1 MIECSYKLYISNLK
15 IALAFIFL
23 ATCLFKLN
31 ILSTADPIPKNFS
44 LTETH
49 AHLFSEEFRNDRDD
63 MIRRAVDAGI
73 EKMVMPNVDHETID
87 AMLEVESKYPKL
99 CFATM
104 GLHPCSV
111 KKDFQRELYV
121 VEDWL
126 SKRKFTAVGEMGTDL
141 YWDKTFWEEQKEAF
155 RIQAA
160 WAKKYSLP
168 LIIHCR
174 ETIDETIGLVEEL
187 QDGKLTGVFHCF
199 TGNVAQAEKII
210 KLNFFLGIGG
220 VSTFKK
226 GGLDIVLP
234 DIPISNIVL
243 ETDSPYLAPVP
254 HRGKR
259 NEPAY
264 VALIASRISE
274 LKKISTEEVHRET
287 TANAMRLFP
296 SLNI

>member
-1 MIECSYKLYISNLK
+1 MI
-15 IALAFIFL
+15 
-23 ATCLFKLN
+23 
-31 ILSTADPIPKNFS
+31 D
-44 LTETH
+44 TH
-49 AHLFSEEFRNDRDD
+49 AHLFSEEFKSDRDD
-63 MIRRAVDAGI
+63 MIRRAVNAGI
-73 EKMVMPNVDHETID
+73 EKMIMPNVDHETID
-87 AMLEVESKYPKL
+87 PMLEVESKYPKL
-99 CFATM
+99 CFSTM

-111 KKDFQRELYV
+111 KKDFQRELYI

-174 ETIDETIGLVEEL
+174 ETIDETIALVEEL
-187 QDGKLTGVFHCF
+187 QDGKLSGVFHCF
-199 TGNVAQAEKII
+199 TGDVLQAEKII

-226 GGLDIVLP
+226 GGLDTVLP
-234 DIPISNIVL
+234 DISISNIVL

-264 VALIASRISE
+264 IALVASRISE
-274 LKKISTEEVHRET
+274 LKKITVEEVCRET
-287 TANAMRLFP
+287 TSNALRLFP
-296 SLNI
+296 SLNV

>member
-1 MIECSYKLYISNLK
+1 
-15 IALAFIFL
+15 
-23 ATCLFKLN
+23 
-31 ILSTADPIPKNFS
+31 
-44 LTETH
+44 
-49 AHLFSEEFRNDRDD
+49 

-73 EKMVMPNVDHETID
+73 KKMVMPNVDHETID
-87 AMLEVESKYPKL
+87 AMLEVENKYPKL

-111 KKDFQRELYV
+111 KKDFQRELYI

-174 ETIDETIGLVEEL
+174 ETIDETIALVEEL

-199 TGNVAQAEKII
+199 TGNREQAEKII

-226 GGLDIVLP
+226 GGLDMVLP
-234 DIPISNIVL
+234 DISISNIVL

-264 VALIASRISE
+264 IALVASRISE
-274 LKKISTEEVHRET
+274 LKKITVGEVCRET
-287 TANAMRLFP
+287 TANALRLFP
-296 SLNI
+296 ALRLEKK